1 MTMDHHQFLHCIFLR
16 SAEHQSAKQTIQRA
30 TTVFCERIQQND
42 RKLIRIPKDLKE
54 TRHFHEQKRNNIE
67 TNKSKEDVRMA
78 KRIVG
83 FQDKANDNN
92 LHCLFA
98 SS

>member
-1 MTMDHHQFLHCIFLR
+1 MDHHQFLHCIFLR
-16 SAEHQSAKQTIQRA
+16 SAEHQSAKQTIKRA
-30 TTVFCERIQQND
+30 TTVFCERIQQNG

-54 TRHFHEQKRNNIE
+54 TRHLHEQKRNNIE

-78 KRIVG
+78 KGIVG
-83 FQDKANDNN
+83 FEDKANDNN